1 LSRLSAPF
9 VALQHRNFRLLWVG
23 QLISTSGSMMQNA
36 AILWHVS
43 LLAAPGQ
50 KGLALGLVGLVK
62 IVPIIAFSLV
72 SGVVAD
78 ALDRR
83 RVALF
88 TNVFMMLTATTL
100 AVLTFRGLHVL
111 WPIYALAATSAAAA
125 SFEGPARQ
133 SLIPNLVPAAH
144 FPNAISLNTI
154 MFQIAS
160 VVGPTAAGLTIGELG
175 VGWAY
180 AVNALSFLAAIT
192 GLLMMRNVPARS
204 GSHAAEIS
212 LKAVREG
219 LRFVFSAP
227 IIRSSMLLDFFA
239 TFFASATVLLPI
251 FAQDILK
258 VGAHGYGVLYAAP
271 ALGAVVA
278 SIIMVQAV
286 ERIDRRGLVLLRSIF
301 VYGLATVAFGFSR
314 SFWLTFLF
322 LAVSGAADT
331 VSTVLRN
338 IIRQLGTPDHLR
350 GRMTSI
356 NMIFF
361 MGGPQLGEMEAGA
374 VASWL
379 GAPVSVV
386 LGGGASLLT
395 TIWVARKTPS
405 LLRYRRRDAL
415 LGPEG
420 AEGSPG
426 DQGKEQ
432 PVQAVLEHRGPG
444 HTLPDPRPHQGP
456 RIAQPGDGGRD
467 AKDLQ
472 VGGPRGQGAAGEI
485 RHEK

>member
-1 LSRLSAPF
+1 
-9 VALQHRNFRLLWVG
+9 
-23 QLISTSGSMMQNA
+23 MQNA

-43 LLAAPGQ
+43 LLVDPAH

-83 RVALF
+83 RVSLVS
-88 TNVFMMLTATTL
+88 NILLMGSATTL

-111 WPIYALAATSAAAA
+111 WPIYALAATSAALAA
-125 SFEGPARQ
+125 FEGPARQ
-133 SLIPNLVPAAH
+133 ALVPNLVPHEH

-154 MFQIAS
+154 MFQAAS
-160 VVGPTAAGLTIGELG
+160 VIGPTAAGLVIGELG
-175 VGWAY
+175 MPWAY
-180 AVNALSFLAAIT
+180 ALNALSFLAAI
-192 GLLMMRNVPARS
+192 GALLAMRNVSARTPGETGEVS
-204 GSHAAEIS
+204 I
-212 LKAVREG
+212 KAIREG

-227 IIRSSMLLDFFA
+227 IIRSSMLLDFIA

-258 VGAHGYGVLYAAP
+258 VGAHGYGILYAAP
-271 ALGAVVA
+271 SIGAVVA
-278 SIIMVQAV
+278 SLLMVHAV
-286 ERIDRRGLVLLRSIF
+286 ERIDRRGIVLIRSILI
-301 VYGLATVAFGFSR
+301 YGVATVVFGVSR
-314 SFWLTFLF
+314 SFWLTFGA

-379 GAPVSVV
+379 GAPASVV
-386 LGGGASLLT
+386 LGGVACLGAT
-395 TIWVARKTPS
+395 FWVARKTPA
-405 LLRYRRRDAL
+405 LLHYRRRDAL
-415 LGPEG
+415 
-420 AEGSPG
+420 
-426 DQGKEQ
+426 
-432 PVQAVLEHRGPG
+432 
-444 HTLPDPRPHQGP
+444 PRPKNGES
-456 RIAQPGDGGRD
+456 
-467 AKDLQ
+467 
-472 VGGPRGQGAAGEI
+472 PRG
-485 RHEK
+485 HEREQEPVEDILQDR

>member
-1 LSRLSAPF
+1 
-9 VALQHRNFRLLWVG
+9 
-23 QLISTSGSMMQNA
+23 MMQNA

-43 LLAAPGQ
+43 LLVDPAH

-83 RVALF
+83 RVSLVS
-88 TNVFMMLTATTL
+88 NILLMGSATTL

-111 WPIYALAATSAAAA
+111 WPIYALAATSAALAA
-125 SFEGPARQ
+125 FEGPARQ
-133 SLIPNLVPAAH
+133 ALVPNLVPHEH

-154 MFQIAS
+154 MFQAAS
-160 VVGPTAAGLTIGELG
+160 VIGPTAAGLVIGELG
-175 VGWAY
+175 MPWAY
-180 AVNALSFLAAIT
+180 ALNALSFLAAI
-192 GLLMMRNVPARS
+192 GALLAMRNVSARTPGETGEVS
-204 GSHAAEIS
+204 V
-212 LKAVREG
+212 KAIREG

-227 IIRSSMLLDFFA
+227 IIRSSMLLDFIA

-258 VGAHGYGVLYAAP
+258 VGAHGYGILYAAP
-271 ALGAVVA
+271 SIGAVVA
-278 SIIMVQAV
+278 SLLMVHAV
-286 ERIDRRGLVLLRSIF
+286 ERIDRRGIVLIRSILI
-301 VYGLATVAFGFSR
+301 YGVATVVFGVSR
-314 SFWLTFLF
+314 SFWLTFGA

-379 GAPVSVV
+379 GAPASVV
-386 LGGGASLLT
+386 LGGVACLGAT
-395 TIWVARKTPS
+395 FWVARKTPA

-415 LGPEG
+415 
-420 AEGSPG
+420 
-426 DQGKEQ
+426 
-432 PVQAVLEHRGPG
+432 
-444 HTLPDPRPHQGP
+444 PRPKNGE
-456 RIAQPGDGGRD
+456 
-467 AKDLQ
+467 
-472 VGGPRGQGAAGEI
+472 GPRG
-485 RHEK
+485 HEREEEPVEDILQDR

>member
-1 LSRLSAPF
+1 
-9 VALQHRNFRLLWVG
+9 
-23 QLISTSGSMMQNA
+23 MMQNA

-43 LLAAPGQ
+43 LLVAPAH

-62 IVPIIAFSLV
+62 IVPIVAFSLL
-72 SGVVAD
+72 SGAVAD
-78 ALDRR
+78 AMNRR

-88 TNVFMMLTATTL
+88 TNVIMMASATTL
-100 AVLTFRGLHVL
+100 AILTFRGVHVL

-133 SLIPNLVPAAH
+133 ALVPNLVPADH

-154 MFQIAS
+154 MFQTAS
-160 VVGPTAAGLTIGELG
+160 VVGPSAAGLVIGELG

-180 AVNALSFLAAIT
+180 ALNAVSFLAAIAA
-192 GLLMMRNVPARS
+192 LLAMRNVPARTP
-204 GSHAAEIS
+204 GQIAEVSVRAI
-212 LKAVREG
+212 REG

-227 IIRSSMLLDFFA
+227 LIRSSMLLDFFA

-258 VGAHGYGVLYAAP
+258 VGAHGYGILYAAP
-271 ALGAVVA
+271 SIGAVVA
-278 SIIMVQAV
+278 SLIMVHGV
-286 ERIDRRGLVLLRSIF
+286 ERIDRRGIVLLRSILI
-301 VYGLATVAFGFSR
+301 YGCATVLFGVSR
-314 SFWLTFLF
+314 NFWLTFGA

-379 GAPVSVV
+379 GAPSSVV
-386 LGGGASLLT
+386 LGGVACLGT
-395 TIWVARKTPS
+395 TMWVARKTPA
-405 LLRYRRRDAL
+405 LLNYRRRDAL
-415 LGPEG
+415 LRPETG
-420 AEGSPG
+420 E
-426 DQGKEQ
+426 
-432 PVQAVLEHRGPG
+432 RGPG
-444 HTLPDPRPHQGP
+444 DEREKEPVED
-456 RIAQPGDGGRD
+456 I
-467 AKDLQ
+467 LQ
-472 VGGPRGQGAAGEI
+472 DR
-485 RHEK
+485 